1 MPGMQSKHIPLR
13 LLYKHKA
20 LAKFEDCTLTFVN
33 SYVHMVIYFTAQPE
47 EWAHSIHD
55 ANSSNGKRLSPC
67 SFLKSFSDMA
77 TGKSS
82 SPTGGWM
89 LTLKQSS
96 LVLKKKHIKA
106 D

>member
-1 MPGMQSKHIPLR
+1 M
-13 LLYKHKA
+13 
-20 LAKFEDCTLTFVN
+20 EDCALTCVN
-33 SYVHMVIYFTAQPE
+33 GYIPMVIYFRDQPE
-47 EWAHSIHD
+47 EWAYVIWGGHEYMLSGGQFLVNCSH
-55 ANSSNGKRLSPC
+55 LSPC

-96 LVLKKKHIKA
+96 LVLRKKHIKA
-106 D
+106 DEMLNK